1 MAVINV
7 SGTGYKTLENGV
19 SVSESSIKNSDIY
32 VSVKSSSSRHYVL
45 GIMKFK
51 TSINSSLGISASKW
65 SDIKFSDVVLKLR
78 VKTQVKYNDYYVVL
92 TDILPE
98 ANTSEANLKGYKQSG
113 FSLVGKT
120 ADVAAENEVT
130 FNLTSIF
137 NNMTNANGCTFTPSS
152 TTWYIFL
159 YRKADYSGSDRNFYR
174 KNSYTTT
181 LTISGNLKVPVKVY
195 NGSVWKDATPYVYN
209 GGWKKVK
216 KIYRYNGSSWVEI

>member
-19 SVSESSIKNSDIY
+19 SVSESSINNSDIY
-32 VSVKSSSSRHYVL
+32 VSVKSSMSGHYVL

-78 VKTQVKYNDYYVVL
+78 VKTKVKYNDYYVVL

-98 ANTSEANLKGYKQSG
+98 ANTSEADLKGYKQSG

-174 KNSYTTT
+174 KGSYTTT
-181 LTISGNLKVPVKVY
+181 LTISGDLKCPVKVY

-216 KIYRYNGSSWVEI
+216 KIYRYNGNSWVEI